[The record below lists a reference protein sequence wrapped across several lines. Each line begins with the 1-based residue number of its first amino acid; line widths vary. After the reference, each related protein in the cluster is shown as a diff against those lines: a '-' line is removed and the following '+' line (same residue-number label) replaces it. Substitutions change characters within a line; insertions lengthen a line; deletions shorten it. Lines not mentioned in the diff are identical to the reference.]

1 MSMISVPKSDI
12 EMIFNLLGAK
22 LSNSSGSSTVK
33 LNKSGKPK
41 KQNSNKGKP
50 TCHGDFVKMICEKM
64 KDEVAEFKAANPDQ
78 KGAHLV
84 FAANYKKENAE
95 EFATFEAEW
104 KEAHPK
110 DAVSSNAS
118 VADDAEVASDAS
130 GSEKKKR
137 APMSDEQKAKMK
149 AGREAAKAKKDA
161 EKAGLPAPEPVTKP
175 VAKSVAK
182 PVAEPVAKPV
192 AEPVVAPVA
201 EPVVAPVAET
211 KKKPVKTAKKA
222 DVITAPVVAPIAAAE
237 PELLPF
243 KMAGETYLRMG
254 TKRPDG
260 NHLWTSGHLWQSIK
274 GKKGEHIGEI
284 QDNGEID
291 ETASEPV
298 A

>member
-12 EMIFNLLGAK
+12 EMIFNLLGEK

-50 TCHGDFVKMICEKM
+50 TCHGDFVKMICEKF
-64 KDEVAEFKAANPDQ
+64 KDDVATFKAENPEQ

-84 FAANYKKENAE
+84 FAANYKKEHAE
-95 EFATFEAEW
+95 EFTAFETEW

-110 DAVSSNAS
+110 DAVSDAGSVVASENAS
-118 VADDAEVASDAS
+118 SD

-161 EKAGLPAPEPVTKP
+161 EKAAP
-175 VAKSVAK
+175 VATDT
-182 PVAEPVAKPV
+182 PVAETEA
-192 AEPVVAPVA
+192 APVA
-201 EPVVAPVAET
+201 EAKPAA
-211 KKKPVKTAKKA
+211 KKPVKSAKKA
-222 DVITAPVVAPIAAAE
+222 TPAITTPVAAPIEAAA

-243 KMAGETYLRMG
+243 KMGVVTYLRMG

-260 NHLWTSGHLWQSIK
+260 NHLWASGHIWNSTK
-274 GKKGEHIGEI
+274 GAKGPYVGEL
-284 QDNGEID
+284 QDDGELN
-291 ETASEPV
+291 EEATEPAV
-298 A
+298 

>member
-1 MSMISVPKSDI
+1 MSMISVPKSDL

-50 TCHGDFVKMICEKM
+50 TCHGDFVKMICEKF
-64 KDEVAEFKAANPDQ
+64 KDQVVAFKAENPDQ

-84 FAANYKKENAE
+84 FAANYKKANSA

-110 DAVSSNAS
+110 DAVSETSS
-118 VADDAEVASDAS
+118 VAEDAEVGSDAS
-130 GSEKKKR
+130 GSVAAEKPKR
-137 APMSDEQKAKMK
+137 TMSDEQKAKMK

-161 EKAGLPAPEPVTKP
+161 EKAGTAP
-175 VAKSVAK
+175 
-182 PVAEPVAKPV
+182 
-192 AEPVVAPVA
+192 APVA
-201 EPVVAPVAET
+201 VTPAPTAVPAPAAEP
-211 KKKPVKTAKKA
+211 KKKPAKTAKKA
-222 DVITAPVVAPIAAAE
+222 DTITTPVVAPIAAAE

-243 KMAGETYLRMG
+243 KMGSETYLRYG

-260 NHLWTSGHLWQSIK
+260 NHLWTSGHLWQSNK

>member
-1 MSMISVPKSDI
+1 MISVPKSDI

-64 KDEVAEFKAANPDQ
+64 KDEVAAFKAANPDQ

-95 EFATFEAEW
+95 EVAAFEAKW
-104 KEAHPK
+104 KEEHPK
-110 DAVSSNAS
+110 DAVSEAGSSAGS
-118 VADDAEVASDAS
+118 VADDAEIASDAS
-130 GSEKKKR
+130 GSAAGTEKKKR

-161 EKAGLPAPEPVTKP
+161 EKAGLAAPAAPETAP
-175 VAKSVAK
+175 
-182 PVAEPVAKPV
+182 
-192 AEPVVAPVA
+192 APVA
-201 EPVVAPVAET
+201 VAAPVPVAAPVDAAAA
-211 KKKPVKTAKKA
+211 KKPVKTAKKA
-222 DVITAPVVAPIAAAE
+222 ASVITTPVAAPIEAAAH
-237 PELLPF
+237 ELLPF
-243 KMAGETYLRMG
+243 KMGVVTYLRMG

-260 NHLWTSGHLWQSIK
+260 NHLWASGHIWNSK
-274 GKKGEHIGEI
+274 GGAKGPYVGEL
-284 QDNGEID
+284 QDDGELD
-291 ETASEPV
+291 EKAKEPIV
-298 A
+298 

>member
-12 EMIFNLLGAK
+12 EFIFNLLGAK
-22 LSNSSGSSTVK
+22 LSNSGGSSSTVK

-50 TCHGDFVKMICEKM
+50 TCHGDFVKMICEKF
-64 KDEVAEFKAANPDQ
+64 KDEVLAFKAENPEQ

-84 FAANYKKENAE
+84 FAANYKKEHTE
-95 EFATFEAEW
+95 EFASFEAEW

-110 DAVSSNAS
+110 DAVSDADTNNGS
-118 VADDAEVASDAS
+118 VAEGAEIASDADV
-130 GSEKKKR
+130 KPKR
-137 APMSDEQKAKMK
+137 TMSDEQKAKMK
-149 AGREAAKAKKDA
+149 AGREASKAKKDA
-161 EKAGLPAPEPVTKP
+161 EKAGIAP
-175 VAKSVAK
+175 
-182 PVAEPVAKPV
+182 
-192 AEPVVAPVA
+192 APVA
-201 EPVVAPVAET
+201 TPAPVVTAPVVTAPVVTAPVADT

-222 DVITAPVVAPIAAAE
+222 DAITTPVVAPIVATE

-260 NHLWTSGHLWQSIK
+260 NHLWTSGHLWQSNK
-274 GKKGEHIGEI
+274 GKKGDHIGEI
-284 QDNGEID
+284 VDGVID
-291 ETASEPV
+291 ETASEPI

>member
-1 MSMISVPKSDI
+1 MTKSDAQF
-12 EMIFNLLGAK
+12 IFNLFGGMLE
-22 LSNSSGSSTVK
+22 NTSGSSGVK

-64 KDEVAEFKAANPDQ
+64 KDEVAEFKSANPDQ

-84 FAANYKKENAE
+84 FAANYKKENPE
-95 EFATFEAEW
+95 KFAYFEAKW
-104 KEAHPK
+104 KEDHPK

-130 GSEKKKR
+130 GSATEKKKR

-161 EKAGLPAPEPVTKP
+161 EKAGLPAAAPVVT
-175 VAKSVAK
+175 
-182 PVAEPVAKPV
+182 
-192 AEPVVAPVA
+192 PVVAPV
-201 EPVVAPVAET
+201 VTPVAEA
-211 KKKPVKTAKKA
+211 KKKAVKTAKKA
-222 DVITAPVVAPIAAAE
+222 DTITTPVVAPIEAAA

-243 KMAGETYLRMG
+243 KMGAVTYLRNG

>member
-22 LSNSSGSSTVK
+22 LSNTSGSSTTK

-41 KQNSNKGKP
+41 KQNSKKGKP

-64 KDEVAEFKAANPDQ
+64 KDKVAAFKAENPLQ

-84 FAANYKKENAE
+84 FAANYKKENPE
-95 EFATFEAEW
+95 EFAAFEAEW

-110 DAVSSNAS
+110 DAVSETSS
-118 VADDAEVASDAS
+118 VAEDAEVASEAS
-130 GSEKKKR
+130 GSATDKPKR
-137 APMSDEQKAKMK
+137 TMSDEQKAKMK

-161 EKAGLPAPEPVTKP
+161 EKAGTVP
-175 VAKSVAK
+175 VAVAE
-182 PVAEPVAKPV
+182 PVAEPVSV
-192 AEPVVAPVA
+192 DAPV
-201 EPVVAPVAET
+201 PVAET

-222 DVITAPVVAPIAAAE
+222 DVITAPVVAPIEVTA

-243 KMAGETYLRMG
+243 KMGAITYLRNG

-260 NHLWTSGHLWQSIK
+260 IPLWTSGHLWQSIK
-274 GKKGEHIGEI
+274 GKKGEHIGEL

-291 ETASEPV
+291 ETASEPT

>member
-1 MSMISVPKSDI
+1 MSTISITKSDAQF
-12 EMIFNLLGAK
+12 IFNLFGGILENTG
-22 LSNSSGSSTVK
+22 GSSAVK

-64 KDEVAEFKAANPDQ
+64 KDEVAAFKAANPEQ

-84 FAANYKKENAE
+84 FAANYKKENTE
-95 EFATFEAEW
+95 EFAAFEAEW

-130 GSEKKKR
+130 GSATEKPKR
-137 APMSDEQKAKMK
+137 TMSDEQKAKMK

-161 EKAGLPAPEPVTKP
+161 EKADLAAPVPVATPVPVAAPQPKP
-175 VAKSVAK
+175 VALVA
-182 PVAEPVAKPV
+182 PV
-192 AEPVVAPVA
+192 PVVAA
-201 EPVVAPVAET
+201 APVAET

-222 DVITAPVVAPIAAAE
+222 EVITAPVAVPMVAAE

-274 GKKGEHIGEI
+274 GKKGDHIGEI
-284 QDNGEID
+284 VDGVID

>member
-1 MSMISVPKSDI
+1 MSTFSITKSDAQFL
-12 EMIFNLLGAK
+12 FNLFGGMLKDTSGP
-22 LSNSSGSSTVK
+22 SSVK

-64 KDEVAEFKAANPDQ
+64 KDEVAAFKAENPEQ

-84 FAANYKKENAE
+84 FAANYKKENPE

-110 DAVSSNAS
+110 DAVSETTS
-118 VADDAEVASDAS
+118 VAEDAEVASDAS
-130 GSEKKKR
+130 GSVAAGTEKPKR
-137 APMSDEQKAKMK
+137 TMSDEQKAKMK

-161 EKAGLPAPEPVTKP
+161 EKAGTAPAAVTVTPAAAPEV
-175 VAKSVAK
+175 
-182 PVAEPVAKPV
+182 
-192 AEPVVAPVA
+192 
-201 EPVVAPVAET
+201 
-211 KKKPVKTAKKA
+211 KKKPAKTAKKA
-222 DVITAPVVAPIAAAE
+222 DAITTPVAAPIEAVA

-243 KMAGETYLRMG
+243 KMGAITYLRQG

>member
-1 MSMISVPKSDI
+1 MSTISITKSDAQF
-12 EMIFNLLGAK
+12 IFNLFGGILENTG
-22 LSNSSGSSTVK
+22 GSSAVK

-64 KDEVAEFKAANPDQ
+64 KDEVAAFKAANPEQ

-84 FAANYKKENAE
+84 FAANYKKENTE
-95 EFATFEAEW
+95 EFAAFEAEW

-118 VADDAEVASDAS
+118 VADDAEVASEAS
-130 GSEKKKR
+130 GSATEKPKR
-137 APMSDEQKAKMK
+137 TMSDEQKAKMK

-161 EKAGLPAPEPVTKP
+161 EKAGT
-175 VAKSVAK
+175 
-182 PVAEPVAKPV
+182 
-192 AEPVVAPVA
+192 APVA
-201 EPVVAPVAET
+201 EVPAPAPVAVTAAPEAKPT
-211 KKKPVKTAKKA
+211 PEAKPVTEAKKKPVKSAKKA
-222 DVITAPVVAPIAAAE
+222 DAITTPVVAPIAAAE

-243 KMAGETYLRMG
+243 KMSGETYLRMG

-260 NHLWTSGHLWQSIK
+260 NHLWTSGHLWQSNK

-291 ETASEPV
+291 ETASEPE